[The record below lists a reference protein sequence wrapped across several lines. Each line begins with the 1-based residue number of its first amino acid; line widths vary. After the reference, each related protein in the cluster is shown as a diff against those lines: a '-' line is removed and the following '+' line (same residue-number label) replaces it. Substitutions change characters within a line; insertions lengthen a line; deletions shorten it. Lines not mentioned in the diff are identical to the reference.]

1 MIRAI
6 IALLMS
12 LAVLAPASTARADGN
27 PPRPSRNADAKAED
41 RPEGT
46 TGNGSWAVGPA
57 TNSKTLTPR
66 LHFALEGRAG
76 DVIHDTVRIWNL
88 TGKKMNFEVYGA
100 DGYNTPRDGAFALRT
115 EKEPQKG
122 IGLWTKV
129 GSRNV
134 SVPAGRAVDV
144 PFIVSVPKNATPGDH
159 IGGIVVANKAVEA
172 VEKAGG
178 ATIGLRRAVGA
189 RIYLRLEGALVP
201 GVRVEDL
208 RVLNTKPE
216 LPWGSPV
223 GTVIRY
229 RIVNVGNVRLT
240 PTAQI
245 RATGLFGRVLRD
257 FPERA
262 MPELLPGED
271 VEVELD
277 WPGAPPADSV
287 EVTVE
292 LKTQAGLQS
301 VARTGYVSLP
311 WQTLAAGLAL
321 VLAAA
326 LALRLRR
333 HLIAR
338 REA

>member
-172 VEKAGG
+172 VEKG
-178 ATIGLRRAVGA
+178 
-189 RIYLRLEGALVP
+189 
-201 GVRVEDL
+201 
-208 RVLNTKPE
+208 PE
-216 LPWGSPV
+216 SGWRTCGCS
-223 GTVIRY
+223 TRS
-229 RIVNVGNVRLT
+229 RSC
-240 PTAQI
+240 
-245 RATGLFGRVLRD
+245 
-257 FPERA
+257 
-262 MPELLPGED
+262 
-271 VEVELD
+271 
-277 WPGAPPADSV
+277 PGA
-287 EVTVE
+287 
-292 LKTQAGLQS
+292 
-301 VARTGYVSLP
+301 ARSAP
-311 WQTLAAGLAL
+311 
-321 VLAAA
+321 
-326 LALRLRR
+326 
-333 HLIAR
+333 
-338 REA
+338 